1 MEFSKVTYTNADV
14 VKFLGFVLVISSMWY
29 DLKTDFEIHKEE
41 HKLLEYRITN
51 LETKKIACLTPRVAI
66 MPRETK
72 LEDDK

>member
-29 DLKTDFEIHKEE
+29 DLKTDIEIHKEE
-41 HKLLEYRITN
+41 HKLLEYRINN
-51 LETKKIACLTPRVAI
+51 LEGKKIACLTPRVAI
-66 MPRETK
+66 MPKETK

>member
-29 DLKTDFEIHKEE
+29 DLKTDFELHKEE
-41 HKLLEYRITN
+41 HKLLEFRINN
-51 LETKKIACLTPRVAI
+51 LENPKIACVTPRVAI
-66 MPRETK
+66 MPKETK